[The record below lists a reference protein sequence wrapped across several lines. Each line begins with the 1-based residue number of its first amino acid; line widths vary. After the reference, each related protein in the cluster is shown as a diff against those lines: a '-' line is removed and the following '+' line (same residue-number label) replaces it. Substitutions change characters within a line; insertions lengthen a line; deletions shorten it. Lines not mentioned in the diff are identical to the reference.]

1 MVVLRATQK
10 VLKLL
15 PQSAGD
21 PPISTAAL
29 GDWYVNRIVIDRRPL
44 LLMVS
49 STSRLPIVT
58 AARDVKSLPH
68 RLPGVL
74 EERLR
79 RLGVSGDCL
88 AREVEAASV
97 VAVSKTIDRSVTG
110 QMVDFAKML
119 PSYLPELQWDE
130 EDLKFAEDRLE
141 ESPCRASL
149 RFEEVIFPR
158 SAAIQL
164 LESKWCPGLIH

>member
-15 PQSAGD
+15 PPSAGD
-21 PPISTAAL
+21 APISTTAL
-29 GDWYVNRIVIDRRPL
+29 GDWYVNRIVVDRRPL
-44 LLMVS
+44 LLLVS

-58 AARDVKSLPH
+58 TARDIKSLPH
-68 RLPGVL
+68 RLAKLL

-88 AREVEAASV
+88 ACEVEAASV
-97 VAVSKTIDRSVTG
+97 VVVSKTIDRSVTG

-141 ESPCRASL
+141 ESRRASL
-149 RFEEVIFPR
+149 RFEDVIFPR
-158 SAAIQL
+158 EAAIQM
-164 LESKWCPGLIH
+164 LESKWRRGLVH

>member
-1 MVVLRATQK
+1 MVVLRRTQK
-10 VLKLL
+10 LASAL
-15 PQSAGD
+15 PTAAPASAQS
-21 PPISTAAL
+21 TTAL
-29 GDWYVNRIVIDRRPL
+29 GDWYVNRIVVDRRPL
-44 LLMVS
+44 LLLMS

-58 AARDVKSLPH
+58 TARDIKSLPQ
-68 RLPGVL
+68 RLARIL
-74 EERLR
+74 EERLP

-97 VAVSKTIDRSVTG
+97 VVVSKTIDRSVTG

-149 RFEEVIFPR
+149 RFEDVIFPR
-158 SAAIQL
+158 EAAIQM
-164 LESKWCPGLIH
+164 LESKWRRGLVH

>member
-1 MVVLRATQK
+1 M
-10 VLKLL
+10 
-15 PQSAGD
+15 
-21 PPISTAAL
+21 STTAL
-29 GDWYVNRIVIDRRPL
+29 GDWYVNRIMIDRRPL

-58 AARDVKSLPH
+58 TARDVKSLPH
-68 RLPGVL
+68 RLPTVL

-97 VAVSKTIDRSVTG
+97 VVVCKTIDRSVTG

-141 ESPCRASL
+141 ESPCLASL
-149 RFEEVIFPR
+149 RFEDVIFPR
-158 SAAIQL
+158 EAAIQM
-164 LESKWCPGLIH
+164 LESKWRRGLVH

>member
-15 PQSAGD
+15 PPSAGD
-21 PPISTAAL
+21 APISTTAL
-29 GDWYVNRIVIDRRPL
+29 GDWYVNRIVVDRRPL
-44 LLMVS
+44 LLLMS

-58 AARDVKSLPH
+58 TARDIKSLPQ
-68 RLPGVL
+68 RLARIL
-74 EERLR
+74 EERLP
-79 RLGVSGDCL
+79 RLGVSDDCL

-97 VAVSKTIDRSVTG
+97 VVVSKTIDRSVTR

-149 RFEEVIFPR
+149 RFEDVIFPR
-158 SAAIQL
+158 EAAIQM
-164 LESKWCPGLIH
+164 LESKWRRGLVH